1 MNELLANPWTKF
13 ALVVAIKSGVLIFI
27 VITSFAYLML
37 FERKILAWFQMR
49 LGPIWC
55 GPWGLLQPAADA
67 VKLVLKEDLTPADAD
82 PLLYRFAPAI
92 GVLTAVLAYA
102 VIPFGT
108 FPDGSPIAIADLN
121 VGILFVLAAASLGVY
136 GIALGGWASQS
147 KWPLL
152 GAIRS
157 TAQMISYE
165 LAMGLSF
172 IGVLLLAGTTD
183 LGGITAAQ
191 SAHHFWFVIPQ
202 FVGFLIY
209 FITATAETNRAP
221 FDLPEAET
229 ELVAGFHTEYSSL
242 RFGTFFVAEYINMI
256 TVSCI
261 ATLLFLGGGDGPFLS
276 RLPYLSVVW
285 FMLKVSFFLF
295 VLIWMRATLPRLR
308 YDRLMAFGW
317 KVLLP
322 VAVLNVLVT
331 ATVVALWKANS

>member
-1 MNELLANPWTKF
+1 MTELLANPWAKF
-13 ALVVAIKSGVLIFI
+13 AIVVAIKSGVLIFV

-102 VIPFGT
+102 VIPFGN

-165 LAMGLSF
+165 LAMGLSV
-172 IGVLLLAGTTD
+172 IGVLLLAGTTN
-183 LGGITAAQ
+183 LNGITAAQ
-191 SAHHFWFVIPQ
+191 SAHHLWYVIPQ

-209 FITATAETNRAP
+209 FVTATAETNRAP

-261 ATLLFLGGGDGPFLS
+261 ATLLFLGGGDGPFLTS
-276 RLPYLSVVW
+276 LPYLSVLW
-285 FMLKVSFFLF
+285 FVLKVCFFLF

-331 ATVVALWKANS
+331 ATVVALWKANT